1 MKLAI
6 ATAILLL
13 LTPTALAST
22 DSDRSSYPGAEWGRT
37 TPEAAGWPTEKLAE
51 AHWWSM
57 EREPLASVIIV
68 QHGSIVAEWGDTTT
82 KSNLHSGRKSLLSAL
97 IGIAVAEHKIDLNAT
112 IQSLEIDDTAPSLTN
127 AEKQATVRDL
137 LESRSGIYHSALC
150 EAPESKAALPARES
164 HPPGTFWFYNNWD
177 FNTLGTIYEKEAGE
191 SIFTAFEQKIAAPI
205 GMQDYQASDGHYVR
219 GEDSLYPCYMIR
231 MSARDLARFA
241 LLYLHEG
248 NWRGQQIV
256 PAEWVRESTTPY
268 SKVGNDTG
276 YGYLWW
282 TASVLG
288 RTVKLPP
295 GSFFAAGAYGQYAF
309 IIPALDLIV
318 VQRINSDIPF
328 GPLPGQR
335 KPTPRPRETA
345 RLLWLIMSA
354 AGAQDIG
361 SDPMAETGKPDAP

>member
-6 ATAILLL
+6 TMAIIL
-13 LTPTALAST
+13 PIIPAAFAIAEP
-22 DSDRSSYPGAEWGRT
+22 DRSSFPGVEWDRT
-37 TPEAAGWPTEKLAE
+37 TPQAAGWSTEKLTQARSWSAE
-51 AHWWSM
+51 I
-57 EREPLASVIIV
+57 EPLASVIIV
-68 QHGSIVAEWGDTTT
+68 QHGEIVDEWGDTAT

-97 IGIAVAEHKIDLNAT
+97 IGIAVAEHKIDLKAT
-112 IQSLEIDDTAPSLTN
+112 MQSLQIKDTAPSLTD
-127 AEKQATVRDL
+127 AEKQATVEDL
-137 LESRSGIYHSALC
+137 LEARSGIYHSALC
-150 EAPESKAALPARES
+150 EAPESKATLPARGS
-164 HPPGTFWFYNNWD
+164 HPPGTFWYYNNWD
-177 FNTLGTIYEKEAGE
+177 FNTLGAIYEEEVKE

-205 GMQDYQASDGHYVR
+205 GMQDYQPSDGHYVR
-219 GEDSLYPCYMIR
+219 GEDSIYPCYMIR

-248 NWRGQQIV
+248 NWRGQQVV
-256 PAEWVRESTTPY
+256 PADWVRESTTPY
-268 SKVGNDTG
+268 SKIGESTG

-282 TASVLG
+282 TASMFG

-295 GSFFAAGAYGQYAF
+295 GSFFAAGAFGQYAF
-309 IIPALDLIV
+309 VIPALDLVV

-361 SDPMAETGKPDAP
+361 SDPMTETGKSDAP